1 MYVSTVICNII
12 SKFNSRVQKY
22 NSIALKPLVFP
33 IINYPIINKLCLKH
47 KSIWVKNDI
56 CCILK
61 NNNDE
66 YHITGRS

>member
-47 KSIWVKNDI
+47 KSI
-56 CCILK
+56 
-61 NNNDE
+61 
-66 YHITGRS
+66 